1 MSRVRISRL
10 EEIRLDLAELARK
23 CRLAASEDILD
34 WMAREVES
42 DEEAKLYE
50 WPSKGG
56 KKGKDVKEISGI

>member
-1 MSRVRISRL
+1 MSRVRISR
-10 EEIRLDLAELARK
+10 EQEIRLDLAELARK

-42 DEEAKLYE
+42 DEKSGLMGEG

-56 KKGKDVKEISGI
+56 KKGKDDSNSN